1 MSVTVEMAKKI
12 EPNDKRTTALR
23 DIALTYA
30 QAGRYESSLQ
40 VASEIPDEV
49 TKATTL
55 AAIASM
61 CQDRGPRDE
70 ARRFVD
76 QTVATIR
83 RITDPRDAA
92 QAFTLIAGNYMSVVG
107 IDTLLTLAQS
117 IGPKS
122 GGVVVFPEVG
132 TAIPHLPPSVE
143 RAMAL
148 ARVAEHCAEE
158 DSQVASRFLSAALQ
172 ATIGIQDQ
180 IEKIMVLTTI
190 GSTLEKA
197 GIGLTD
203 QDKSNLKW
211 IMLSAW
217 KSQ

>member
-1 MSVTVEMAKKI
+1 MSI
-12 EPNDKRTTALR
+12 
-23 DIALTYA
+23 
-30 QAGRYESSLQ
+30 
-40 VASEIPDEV
+40 
-49 TKATTL
+49 
-55 AAIASM
+55 
-61 CQDRGPRDE
+61 
-70 ARRFVD
+70 
-76 QTVATIR
+76 
-83 RITDPRDAA
+83 
-92 QAFTLIAGNYMSVVG
+92 VG

-122 GGVVVFPEVG
+122 GAVVIFPDVG
-132 TAIPHLPPSVE
+132 TGILRLPPSVE

-148 ARVAEHCAEE
+148 ARVAEHSAEE

-172 ATIGIQDQ
+172 ATIGIQDP

-203 QDKSNLKW
+203 RDESNLKW